1 MENNAKLQIDY
12 LEDQVTKLYHK
23 VKAQNEIIRL
33 VKILTSNS
41 DLAEHPVIKKQLEH
55 LDEQIQLVN

>member
-12 LEDQVTKLYHK
+12 LEDQVNRLYHK

-33 VKILTSNS
+33 VKLLTDNKNI
-41 DLAEHPVIKKQLEH
+41 AENPVIKEQLED
-55 LDEQIQLVN
+55 LGEQLRLVN